1 MDGLLR
7 KKQFT
12 NMAENNLN
20 PAQQE
25 AVEYIDG
32 PLMIVAGAGTGKTT
46 VVAKKIKFLI
56 DHGLAKPTEILA
68 LTFNEKAAAE
78 MQDRVDSL
86 MDRSYL
92 DIEISTFHSFCQRL
106 LEQYGLDI
114 GLPNYFKIFTPTD
127 VWIMMNRQLHEFN
140 LDYYRPLGNPTKHL
154 HELIRH
160 FAKCKDE
167 MIGPN
172 EYLEYAD
179 NLSLDKDIALQEE
192 KNRLTEVANAY
203 HTYNRLLLKRGAFD
217 FADLI
222 YYANILLTKRP
233 NVLSKLQNKFKYILV
248 DEFQDVNWAQY
259 ELVKKLSSAGAQL
272 TVVGDDDQ
280 SIYAFRGASVANIL
294 RFRDDFPKAKQI
306 VLTENYRSDQS
317 ILDKAYELIQGNN
330 PDRLE
335 TKLQINKA
343 LVYRGRLPESES
355 GSQVVH
361 VHTTKA
367 EDEAHFIAD
376 EILRLKNMDPNARWD
391 DFAVLVRA
399 NNHADLFV
407 SEFEHQQVPY
417 EFLAAAGL
425 YRQPIVLDCINFLK
439 VIDSYH
445 DSAAIYRLLR
455 MPHLDF
461 KENDMQKLTFFARS
475 EKTISYYE
483 ALKRAAEYDMSDA
496 GKKICETLITWIH
509 AGMKSSRQEKPT
521 QIIYNF
527 FESSGYLKYLT
538 GGEKKGDRNIIRQI
552 YHLNQFFSYIA
563 NYESLSPGATASD
576 FLDYFEQVL
585 EAGDLGILKQ
595 PEDTPDSVNIMTV
608 HTAKGLEYK
617 YVFVVNLVEDR
628 FPTRRHGS
636 EAIEVPAPL
645 IKEVLPEGDA
655 HIEEERRLFYV
666 AMTRA
671 KKRLYLTS
679 ADDYGGVREKKISRF
694 LSELGYVKNENKQS
708 KNESAITDYSAAA
721 EPDKVGQFVYPIP
734 KKFSYSQIQIYRECP
749 YKYKLSNILRLPSQG
764 SPSLTF
770 GSVIHETLERFY
782 KRLIELNN
790 ATQDSL
796 FTGTDQAAAGKVSAP
811 TMDEL
816 MAIYN
821 DSWRSDGYTSTRLKE
836 EYFEKGKTILSDF
849 YKKHADHWTVPLAV
863 EAHFNIAVGENIITG
878 KIDRIDKNISGDVSI
893 YDYKTGKSKEKLE
906 TDDKDQLLIYQ
917 LAVMANPD
925 LRTGG
930 NLTALVYHYLND
942 GSELSFIGAEKD
954 LQKISEKISE
964 TIANIKQIRFDATPE
979 KHKCSK
985 CEFRNICDYRE

>member
-1 MDGLLR
+1 
-7 KKQFT
+7 
-12 NMAENNLN
+12 MAESKLN
-20 PAQQE
+20 SAQQE
-25 AVEYIDG
+25 AVEHVDG

-46 VVAKKIKFLI
+46 VVAQKIKFLI
-56 DHGLAKPTEILA
+56 DNGLAKPTEILA

-114 GLPNYFKIFTPTD
+114 GLPNYFKILTPTD
-127 VWIMMNRQLHEFN
+127 VWIMMSRRLHEFN
-140 LDYYRPLGNPTKHL
+140 LDYYRPLGNPTRHL

-167 MIGPN
+167 MISPQ
-172 EYLEYAD
+172 EYLEYAE
-179 NLSLDKDIALQEE
+179 NVTLDKDKTGQEE
-192 KNRLTEVANAY
+192 KTRLTEVANAY
-203 HTYNRLLLKRGAFD
+203 HTYNRLLLKHGTFD

-222 YYANILLTKRP
+222 YYANILLSTRP
-233 NVLSKLQNKFKYILV
+233 NVLSKLQSRFKYILV

-259 ELVKKLSSAGAQL
+259 ELVKKLASAGAQL

-294 RFRDDFPKAKQI
+294 RFRDDYPNAKQI

-335 TKLQINKA
+335 TKLHINKA
-343 LVYRGRLPESES
+343 LVYQGAATKKGA

-361 VHTTKA
+361 VHRAKA
-367 EDEAHFIAD
+367 QDEARFIAD
-376 EILRLKNMDPNARWD
+376 EIKRLKNIDPEAGWN
-391 DFAVLVRA
+391 DFSVLVRA
-399 NNHADLFV
+399 NNHADMFA
-407 SEFEHQQVPY
+407 SEFEHSQIPY

-439 VIDSYH
+439 LVDSYH
-445 DSAAIYRLLR
+445 ESSAIYRLLR
-455 MPHLDF
+455 LPHLDF
-461 KENDMQKLTFFARS
+461 KESDLQKLTFFARS
-475 EKTISYYE
+475 KKSISYYE
-483 ALKRAAEYDMSDA
+483 ALKRTAEYDMSEQ
-496 GKKICETLITWIH
+496 GKQLCESLIIWIH
-509 AGMKSSRQEKPT
+509 EGMKNSRAEKPT
-521 QIIYNF
+521 QIIFKF
-527 FESSGYLKYLT
+527 FDSSGYLKYLT
-538 GGEKKGDRNIIRQI
+538 TGEENGDRNITRQI
-552 YHLNQFFSYIA
+552 FHLNQFLSYIA

-576 FLDYFEQVL
+576 FLEYFEQVL
-585 EAGDLGILKQ
+585 EAGDLGLLKQ
-595 PEDTPDSVNIMTV
+595 PEDTPDSVNIMTI

-628 FPTRRHGS
+628 FPTRRHGN

-671 KKRLYLTS
+671 KNRLYLTS
-679 ADDYGGVREKKISRF
+679 ADDYGGAREKKISRF
-694 LSELGYVKNENKQS
+694 LSELGYAKTEKKDADNQS
-708 KNESAITDYSAAA
+708 AIVDYSSPPKSEESA
-721 EPDKVGQFVYPIP
+721 EFVFPIP
-734 KKFSYSQIQIYRECP
+734 KKFSYSQIQTYRECP
-749 YKYKLSNILRLPSQG
+749 YRYKLSCILKLPSES

-770 GSVIHETLERFY
+770 GSVIHTTLERFY
-782 KRLIELNN
+782 KRLIELNS
-790 ATQDSL
+790 ATQDML
-796 FTGTDQAAAGKVSAP
+796 FTRPNQDASAKVSAP
-811 TMDEL
+811 AFDEL
-816 MAIYN
+816 ISIYN
-821 DSWRSDGYTSTRLKE
+821 DSWRSDGYSNTRQKE
-836 EYFEKGKTILSDF
+836 EFFEKGKTILSDF
-849 YKKHADHWTVPLAV
+849 YKKNTDHWSVPMAV
-863 EAHFNIAVGENIITG
+863 EARFTIALGENAITG
-878 KIDRIDKNISGDVSI
+878 KIDRIDKNNSGEIVI

-906 TDDKDQLLIYQ
+906 TDDKDQLIIYQ

-925 LRTGG
+925 LCAGG
-930 NLTALVYHYLND
+930 HLGALVYIYLND
-942 GSELSFIGAEKD
+942 GSELAFIGTEKD
-954 LQKISEKISE
+954 LQKISDKITE
-964 TIANIKQIRFDATPE
+964 TIAEIKRLCFDAKPE